1 MSFRLPGR
9 RLMPA
14 LCKPSAALAALA
26 AALAVVACGGSTSQF
41 ETFVAERVFAFGDDA
56 SALTP
61 EGRNYSVNGVN
72 ATSGA
77 IDCNLQPIWV
87 QVVAGYYG
95 HTLAECNTATPPA
108 TPRAFTRAAPGA
120 RVAEVAAQVEAQ
132 AAAGGFRERDLALI
146 FVGVNDVLELYGQYP
161 AQSEAALIAE
171 AGVRGE
177 RAAAL
182 VNRLIDLGAKVVVA
196 NLPDMGLSPYARA
209 EAATHA
215 ASGFDRAA
223 LISRLTTAFNERL
236 GVRIRIDGRFVGLV
250 QLDLRTQQA
259 VSISPSYAGFSDIA
273 TAVCTAAP
281 PNCTTATVVT
291 GIDAASALWADG
303 TRLGSGGQS
312 ALAQLAL
319 QRAQLNPF

>member
-1 MSFRLPGR
+1 MSFRHSGR

-14 LCKPSAALAALA
+14 LRKPSAALAALA

-72 ATSGA
+72 ATTGA
-77 IDCNLQPIWV
+77 LDCNLRPTWV

-146 FVGVNDVLELYGQYP
+146 FVGVNDVLELYAQYP

-171 AGVRGE
+171 AGARGE

-236 GVRIRIDGRFVGLV
+236 GVRIRIDGRFVGLA
-250 QLDLRTQQA
+250 QMDLRTQQA
-259 VSISPSYAGFSDIA
+259 RISPSSFGLSDIS
-273 TAVCTAAP
+273 TAVCNVPLPA
-281 PNCTTATVVT
+281 CTTATVVT
-291 GIDAASALWADG
+291 GVDAASALWADG
-303 TRLGSGGQS
+303 TRLGIGGQAS
-312 ALAQLAL
+312 LAELAL

>member
-1 MSFRLPGR
+1 MSFLLPGR

-14 LCKPSAALAALA
+14 LRKPSAALAALA
-26 AALAVVACGGSTSQF
+26 AALAMVACGGSTSQF

-61 EGRNYSVNGVN
+61 EGRSYSVNGVN

-77 IDCNLQPIWV
+77 LDCNLRPIWV

-215 ASGFDRAA
+215 ASGSDRAA

-236 GVRIRIDGRFVGLV
+236 GVRIRIDGRFVGLA
-250 QLDLRTQQA
+250 QMDLRTQQA
-259 VSISPSYAGFSDIA
+259 RISPSSFGLSDIS
-273 TAVCTAAP
+273 TAVCNVPLPA
-281 PNCTTATVVT
+281 CTTATVVT
-291 GIDAASALWADG
+291 GVDAASALWADG
-303 TRLGSGGQS
+303 TRLGIGGQAS
-312 ALAQLAL
+312 LAELAL

>member
-1 MSFRLPGR
+1 MSFRLSGR

-14 LCKPSAALAALA
+14 LRKPSAALAALA

-41 ETFVAERVFAFGDDA
+41 ETFIAERVFAFGDDA

-146 FVGVNDVLELYGQYP
+146 FVGVNDVLELYAQYP

-209 EAATHA
+209 EATTHA
-215 ASGFDRAA
+215 ATGFDRAA

-236 GVRIRIDGRFVGLV
+236 GVRIRIDGRFVGLA
-250 QLDLRTQQA
+250 QMDLRTQQA
-259 VSISPSYAGFSDIA
+259 RISPASFGLSDIS
-273 TAVCTAAP
+273 TAVCTVPLPA
-281 PNCTTATVVT
+281 CTTATVVT
-291 GIDAASALWADG
+291 GVDAPSALWADG
-303 TRLGSGGQS
+303 TRLGIGGQAS
-312 ALAQLAL
+312 LAALAL